1 MKKSLIYLFSLLCM
15 LTLATSCSDDD
26 EKGGTD
32 EAWKELS
39 KDYTAE
45 NLSIGTVSTSGTV
58 SVNATSADKATIA
71 LNNVVAGESSVS
83 VDATLTKTETG
94 YAFEGESAATTCNVK
109 VSGTIENGKLTAAI
123 SRTLTSALAGTME
136 LNFIPSTGEG
146 LMAQTYAYFN
156 TGNEQMDAML
166 NGMAAPVLG
175 QLIAQQVES
184 VSVNLG
190 EDGIFSFSF
199 KKVGSSETTV
209 MPPANLAAM
218 INSYLTWFEKDDV
231 LYLASVFDDKFRNGV
246 YLNKGK
252 LEYLKS
258 RILKGML
265 FDPMRKAESM
275 LFYQVGMPGNPTVY
289 FGDEIG
295 ETGWE
300 TPCKNEYQNNR
311 NRLHYER
318 LQDEKYDFVQEYYK
332 NLKNI
337 MNIRNQKAA
346 TPLVNGASIPLKGV
360 NLIEGGKA
368 AVVYRYN
375 NESDAICVFHNRG
388 YGMQPGERGL
398 DSSVKEIPL
407 EQDGAFGLPN
417 ALADGTIY
425 YDALCPANK
434 YKVVVDKNVAKIVNT
449 LGSSIQLGNK
459 GIILLRE
466 KGFNGEDYF
475 EEKQDGDKKVRAVSF
490 HGRKTNPHVALA
502 NLKYNIR

>member
-123 SRTLTSALAGTME
+123 SRTLTSALAGTMD
-136 LNFIPSTGEG
+136 LNFISGES
-146 LMAQTYAYFN
+146 LMAQTYFEIN
-156 TGNEQMDAML
+156 TGNTEQDAIL
-166 NGMAAPVLG
+166 KGMATSFLG

-231 LYLASVFDDKFRNGV
+231 LYLAVHKDALTILGGLDILPEGMELESIVNILSLDGDFYTIPVNTIKEDNLVTVF
-246 YLNKGK
+246 LGK
-252 LEYLKS
+252 A
-258 RILKGML
+258 ML
-265 FDPMRKAESM
+265 TKVWALAKP
-275 LFYQVGMPGNPTVY
+275 
-289 FGDEIG
+289 
-295 ETGWE
+295 
-300 TPCKNEYQNNR
+300 
-311 NRLHYER
+311 
-318 LQDEKYDFVQEYYK
+318 
-332 NLKNI
+332 
-337 MNIRNQKAA
+337 
-346 TPLVNGASIPLKGV
+346 
-360 NLIEGGKA
+360 LIEK
-368 AVVYRYN
+368 
-375 NESDAICVFHNRG
+375 
-388 YGMQPGERGL
+388 
-398 DSSVKEIPL
+398 IPDENL
-407 EQDGAFGLPN
+407 QS
-417 ALADGTIY
+417 
-425 YDALCPANK
+425 
-434 YKVVVDKNVAKIVNT
+434 IVNVVGGVMDT
-449 LGSSIQLGNK
+449 A
-459 GIILLRE
+459 
-466 KGFNGEDYF
+466 
-475 EEKQDGDKKVRAVSF
+475 QDIKVGLVFKK
-490 HGRKTNPHVALA
+490 
-502 NLKYNIR
+502 

>member
-58 SVNATSADKATIA
+58 SVNATSADKVTIA

-83 VDATLTKTETG
+83 VDATLKKTDTG
-94 YAFEGESAATTCNVK
+94 YAFEGESTATTCNVK
-109 VSGTIENGKLTAAI
+109 VSGTIELGANDKEDKVNI
-123 SRTLTSALAGTME
+123 SINRTLTSALAGTME

-231 LYLASVFDDKFRNGV
+231 LYLAVHKDALTILGGLDILPEGMELESIVNILSLDGDFYTIPVNTIKEDNLVTVF
-246 YLNKGK
+246 LGK
-252 LEYLKS
+252 A
-258 RILKGML
+258 ML
-265 FDPMRKAESM
+265 TKVWALAKP
-275 LFYQVGMPGNPTVY
+275 
-289 FGDEIG
+289 
-295 ETGWE
+295 
-300 TPCKNEYQNNR
+300 
-311 NRLHYER
+311 
-318 LQDEKYDFVQEYYK
+318 
-332 NLKNI
+332 
-337 MNIRNQKAA
+337 
-346 TPLVNGASIPLKGV
+346 
-360 NLIEGGKA
+360 LIEK
-368 AVVYRYN
+368 
-375 NESDAICVFHNRG
+375 
-388 YGMQPGERGL
+388 
-398 DSSVKEIPL
+398 IPDENL
-407 EQDGAFGLPN
+407 QS
-417 ALADGTIY
+417 
-425 YDALCPANK
+425 
-434 YKVVVDKNVAKIVNT
+434 IVNVVGGVMDT
-449 LGSSIQLGNK
+449 A
-459 GIILLRE
+459 
-466 KGFNGEDYF
+466 
-475 EEKQDGDKKVRAVSF
+475 QDIKVGLVFKK
-490 HGRKTNPHVALA
+490 
-502 NLKYNIR
+502 